1 MNANAGILRCA
12 QNDKLR
18 MWVGMVVRRM
28 REWGMS
34 GIWRGMVWLGLGMM
48 VVGGVGCTKIAPP
61 TPLAEL
67 NAVQMHGHDVYQQ
80 HCAGCH
86 YDRLNGPLHGPS
98 LRGIFKKQYLES
110 GAPANDERVMDAVM
124 FGRQMMPAQ
133 GRFLTV
139 QERADL
145 LAYLHTL

>member
-1 MNANAGILRCA
+1 MGRIGRLVLWAGVS
-12 QNDKLR
+12 
-18 MWVGMVVRRM
+18 MMVA
-28 REWGMS
+28 G
-34 GIWRGMVWLGLGMM
+34 GLG
-48 VVGGVGCTKIAPP
+48 CAKIAPP

-67 NAVQMHGHDVYQQ
+67 NAVQMHGHDVYQE
-80 HCAGCH
+80 HCAACH
-86 YDRLNGPLHGPS
+86 YDRVNGPLHGPS
-98 LRGIFKKQYLES
+98 LRGIFKKQYLDS

-124 FGRQMMPAQ
+124 YGRQMMPPQ